1 MVSLGVKPVLGMNR
15 RQMERMMRQMG
26 MKISELENVREVVIR
41 MEGEEIV
48 ITEPSV
54 TVTEMQGQKIYQI
67 SGLEERRAVIREE
80 DIALVVEQ
88 TGSSREEAERVLRET
103 GGDLA
108 ESILRLK
115 RER

>member
-1 MVSLGVKPVLGMNR
+1 
-15 RQMERMMRQMG
+15 MERVMRQMG
-26 MKISELENVREVVIR
+26 MKVSELEDVREVVIR

-54 TVTEMQGQKIYQI
+54 SMAEIQGQRIYQI
-67 SGLEERRAVIREE
+67 SGKEEKRMVVREE
-80 DIALVVEQ
+80 DIALVIEQ
-88 TGSSREEAERVLRET
+88 TGARREEAERVLRET

-108 ESILRLK
+108 ESILRLR

>member
-1 MVSLGVKPVLGMNR
+1 MVFLEAETVLGMDR
-15 RQMERMMRQMG
+15 RQMERIMRQMG
-26 MKISELENVREVVIR
+26 VKISELEDVREVVIR

-54 TVTEMQGQKIYQI
+54 TVTELQGRRVYQV
-67 SGLEERRAVIREE
+67 SGREERRTAIREE
-80 DIALVVEQ
+80 DVALVVEQ
-88 TGSSREEAERVLRET
+88 TGASREEAERVLRET